1 MECKNTSTR
10 PGRRDAFT
18 LVELMVA
25 SALALVLLTAV
36 ATFSYFS
43 SRSFVTMADY
53 TDMNQ
58 QSQYALDK
66 MIKEIRQ
73 VDQLTACTTNVSGE
87 INSLTFQDAN
97 GNSLQFTYDAN
108 ARELRRVSGG
118 QTNTLLTD
126 CDTLRFWIYQHT
138 MISNTFDCY
147 DPAYVTNARVIQ
159 VTWNC
164 SRNIMGKKATTDNV
178 QSAKIAIRNH

>member
-10 PGRRDAFT
+10 PGRRAAFT

-25 SALALVLLTAV
+25 SSLGLVLMTAV

-53 TDMNQ
+53 TEMNQ

-73 VDQLTACTTNVSGE
+73 VRQLTAYAT
-87 INSLTFQDAN
+87 NSLTFLDAN
-97 GNSLQFTYDAN
+97 TNSLQFTHDAT

-126 CDTLRFWIYQHT
+126 CDTLQFWIYQHT
-138 MISNTFDCY
+138 VISNTFDCY
-147 DPAYVTNARVIQ
+147 DSANLTNARVIQ

-164 SRNIMGKKATTDNV
+164 SRNIRGKKATTDNV

>member
-25 SALALVLLTAV
+25 SALALVLLAAV

-43 SRSFVTMADY
+43 SRSFITMADY

-58 QSQYALDK
+58 QSQLALDK

-73 VDQLTACTTNVSGE
+73 VRLLTAYAT
-87 INSLTFQDAN
+87 NSLTFQDAN
-97 GNSLQFTYDAN
+97 GNPLQFTHDKN
-108 ARELRRVSGG
+108 ARELWRVSGG
-118 QTNTLLTD
+118 QTNALLTD
-126 CDTLRFWIYQHT
+126 CDALQFWIYQHT